1 MCYSVGGKDMV
12 FVLMFLTASKSMWFS
27 FDENLKSQRVELI
40 FQETVARQS
49 NCRLMLVQ
57 GLAGTQGRGCVW
69 GASCSEV
76 RGSLSFV
83 THSELLRKHKQ
94 SWVDSSRVRAG
105 SGLSF
110 LCCGDHSFESDLTQ
124 WSSEDLG
131 EFTLHHWKGW
141 KGGLQY
147 YNLRFIP
154 LVVVVGSLREES
166 EIYLEVGASRVLKLK
181 PP

>member
-27 FDENLKSQRVELI
+27 LDENLKSQRVELI

-76 RGSLSFV
+76 RGSFV
-83 THSELLRKHKQ
+83 ICHPQRAAEKAQVILGWLEQGK
-94 SWVDSSRVRAG
+94 SRVRAVI
-105 SGLSF
+105 SLLWRS
-110 LCCGDHSFESDLTQ
+110 
-124 WSSEDLG
+124 
-131 EFTLHHWKGW
+131 
-141 KGGLQY
+141 
-147 YNLRFIP
+147 R
-154 LVVVVGSLREES
+154 LREWPHTVVLRGFGGVYFSSLKGMERR
-166 EIYLEVGASRVLKLK
+166 ASIL
-181 PP
+181 